1 MKNLKIKHKQNHNPN
16 KNKNKWKIK
25 IDPTS
30 IPNFSCHEGAM
41 EMHLVPTA
49 PKDCIYLVTTL
60 HVGVGHFIFKVQ
72 EDHVL
77 GTNLRVAKT

>member
-1 MKNLKIKHKQNHNPN
+1 
-16 KNKNKWKIK
+16 
-25 IDPTS
+25 
-30 IPNFSCHEGAM
+30 M